1 MSETKVSMIDKP
13 QIGEIHM
20 ARIGIADLFGSECNF
35 DANTGLSSSKS
46 ESSASSSSRKSE
58 KRPRK
63 GPTVIWKI
71 HPTIQVLVMSR
82 FSDVNVADSSVRL
95 FNNLSHQYVIKRL
108 VPVFPKPSYDGKR
121 SIHVL
126 AMNSGESVKTINT
139 NLILIP
145 VNIPKNWNYQ
155 KATEYLPVTELN
167 YVNDL
172 IRQINIDDSLEQAK
186 AIQSIIYPPL
196 PSQVNQDADQHDDND
211 SSLTSS
217 SLPIA
222 RNEFLHG
229 IDDGKDEF
237 IGRWLD
243 YVGHAHHEELSNISQ
258 NDGFTVDHQ
267 AIIDLDFI

>member
-1 MSETKVSMIDKP
+1 MIEKP

-20 ARIGIADLFGSECNF
+20 ARIGIADLFESECNF

-46 ESSASSSSRKSE
+46 ESSASSSSSRKSE
-58 KRPRK
+58 EQPRK
-63 GPTVIWKI
+63 RPTVIWKI
-71 HPTIQVLVMSR
+71 NPTIQVLVISR
-82 FSDVNVADSSVRL
+82 FSNVNVADPSVRL
-95 FNNLSHQYVIKRL
+95 FNDLSHQYVIKRL
-108 VPVFPKPSYDGKR
+108 VPVFPKPPYDGKR
-121 SIHVL
+121 SIHVV

-145 VNIPKNWNYQ
+145 VNVPKNWKYR

-186 AIQSIIYPPL
+186 TIQSIIYQPL
-196 PSQVNQDADQHDDND
+196 RSLVNQDADQHDDND

-222 RNEFLHG
+222 RNEFFHG
-229 IDDGKDEF
+229 IEDGKHEF

-243 YVGHAHHEELSNISQ
+243 YGQFFS
-258 NDGFTVDHQ
+258 
-267 AIIDLDFI
+267 